1 MAPPSF
7 RSATA
12 RRAKASSPPPMAALP
27 GRRPHSPRRAPPST
41 TVGSVNATES
51 PQTEIEQES
60 IETIAAAWLA
70 AEQELAGGSGNP
82 EHSEMKARDLSARY
96 DEA

>member
-1 MAPPSF
+1 
-7 RSATA
+7 
-12 RRAKASSPPPMAALP
+12 MAAPP

-41 TVGSVNATES
+41 TVGRVNATES
-51 PQTEIEQES
+51 PETDIQQES

-96 DEA
+96 DEAIRSATREELRLAWEAARKIQA